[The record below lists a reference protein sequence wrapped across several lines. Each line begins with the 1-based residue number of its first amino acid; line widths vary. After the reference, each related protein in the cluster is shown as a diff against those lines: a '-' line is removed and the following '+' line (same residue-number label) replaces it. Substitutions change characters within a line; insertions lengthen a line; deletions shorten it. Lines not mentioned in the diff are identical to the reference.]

1 MTKTIKLQTRDQL
14 ILEQLADF
22 EVTTKKILHRS
33 FFEGRRMIA
42 VDSTIRRLDHRGIG
56 FIHGRRLPNSK
67 TQYFRL
73 TPAGAKYLGIKPN
86 KKAMAISRLFSLIGR
101 LYYINRP
108 PEDQERG
115 LCPTAA
121 LSKLMGSEDFDNGKI
136 RPPRVDF
143 YIARN
148 KIEVAEDAEVAFGAV
163 LPDLNSTVERVVK
176 RCVTHSINFLERGWF
191 VEVMRAGRFEW
202 TILTGH
208 KAKQD
213 ELQRAT
219 TRTLQRR
226 MASLYFKH
234 SLDYSDVPPIRV
246 NVEVIPELAN
256 LRLLKKKKKKPSRE
270 TP

>member
-1 MTKTIKLQTRDQL
+1 M
-14 ILEQLADF
+14 
-22 EVTTKKILHRS
+22 
-33 FFEGRRMIA
+33 
-42 VDSTIRRLDHRGIG
+42 
-56 FIHGRRLPNSK
+56 
-67 TQYFRL
+67 
-73 TPAGAKYLGIKPN
+73 
-86 KKAMAISRLFSLIGR
+86 
-101 LYYINRP
+101 
-108 PEDQERG
+108 
-115 LCPTAA
+115 
-121 LSKLMGSEDFDNGKI
+121 
-136 RPPRVDF
+136 
-143 YIARN
+143 
-148 KIEVAEDAEVAFGAV
+148 EVAEDADVSLGAV

-213 ELQRAT
+213 ELQQAT

-256 LRLLKKKKKKPSRE
+256 LRLLKKKKKNPSRE

>member
-1 MTKTIKLQTRDQL
+1 MTKTIKLQPRDQH
-14 ILEQLADF
+14 IFQQLADF

-33 FFEGRRMIA
+33 FYEGRKMKA
-42 VDSTIRRLDHRGIG
+42 VDSTIRRLDYRGIG
-56 FIHGRRLPNSK
+56 FIHGSQQPNSQ

-73 TPAGAKYLGIKPN
+73 TPAGTKYLGIKPN
-86 KKAMAISRLFSLIGR
+86 KQTMSPSRLFSLIGR

-108 PEDQERG
+108 PEDQQRG
-115 LCPTAA
+115 LCPPAA
-121 LSKLMGSEDFDNGKI
+121 LSKLMGCEDFDNGKI

-143 YIARN
+143 YITRN
-148 KIEVAEDAEVAFGAV
+148 KIEVAEDADVAFGAV

-176 RCVTHSINFLERGWF
+176 RCVTHSLNFLDRGWF

-234 SLDYSDVPPIRV
+234 GLDYLDVPPIRV
-246 NVEVIPELAN
+246 KVEVIPELAN
-256 LRLLKKKKKKPSRE
+256 LRLRKKKKKKPSRE
-270 TP
+270 TS